1 MGGGS
6 QAFARVAELGDA
18 WLANGLPPGKLE
30 PMLGELRETAGR
42 DVPVTVFNASSDP
55 EDLETYAHLGVER
68 LLLGLPTLPEGETM
82 DHLDELARV
91 VAATR

>member
-6 QAFARVAELGDA
+6 RAFDRIAQFGDA

-30 PMLGELRETAGR
+30 PMLNELAEVAGR
-42 DVPVTVFNASSDP
+42 DVPVTVFNASSEP
-55 EDLETYAHLGVER
+55 EDLEEYAQLEVER
-68 LLLGLPTLPEGETM
+68 VLLGLPTLLEGETL
-82 DHLDELARV
+82 DHLDNLAEV